1 MIFPLTR
8 HYNMY
13 NKKSQR
19 ESDDLSQ
26 LIILL
31 TGSKKG
37 HPIRFVRWNDL
48 TANIYA
54 IDQF

>member
-8 HYNMY
+8 HY